1 MIEPVV
7 VRTLEGAEF
16 HQNSP
21 VLSLVKIPVK
31 SAQWAQ
37 MGGSYIYKVL
47 NCDAILRKSFDDF
60 HEERLSSSQFAV
72 AVRKHKFR
80 LNLVK
85 PWLRNADLTSW
96 NHRDGRS

>member
-16 HQNSP
+16 HQDFP

-47 NCDAILRKSFDDF
+47 NCDAILV
-60 HEERLSSSQFAV
+60 LASS
-72 AVRKHKFR
+72 
-80 LNLVK
+80 
-85 PWLRNADLTSW
+85 PWDATELIQYM
-96 NHRDGRS
+96 

>member
-16 HQNSP
+16 HQDP
-21 VLSLVKIPVK
+21 TVLSLVKIPVK

-47 NCDAILRKSFDDF
+47 NFTGTLARSNLRTVVAAAVED
-60 HEERLSSSQFAV
+60 RLAFRTTHQVLHHPLTPTLAV
-72 AVRKHKFR
+72 SRA
-80 LNLVK
+80 LA
-85 PWLRNADLTSW
+85 P
-96 NHRDGRS
+96 G

>member
-47 NCDAILRKSFDDF
+47 NCDAILLHYLFAFGDREAPTGRRVLPLPHHQLRD
-60 HEERLSSSQFAV
+60 RL
-72 AVRKHKFR
+72 RT
-80 LNLVK
+80 
-85 PWLRNADLTSW
+85 P
-96 NHRDGRS
+96 

>member
-47 NCDAILRKSFDDF
+47 NCDAILRCD
-60 HEERLSSSQFAV
+60 LV
-72 AVRKHKFR
+72 ARM
-80 LNLVK
+80 
-85 PWLRNADLTSW
+85 
-96 NHRDGRS
+96 